1 MTTKDITGQ
10 ASYEKKSD
18 ILIHVD
24 TNNLTSDVNMMKCTK
39 RITKIV
45 EEMNDGDD
53 TQVIISG
60 ISERRDHNPSEK
72 IESVKKRLKLY
83 ILVTVFS
90 L

>member
-18 ILIHVD
+18 ILIHLD

-39 RITKIV
+39 RITKII

-60 ISERRDHNPSEK
+60 ISER
-72 IESVKKRLKLY
+72 
-83 ILVTVFS
+83 
-90 L
+90 